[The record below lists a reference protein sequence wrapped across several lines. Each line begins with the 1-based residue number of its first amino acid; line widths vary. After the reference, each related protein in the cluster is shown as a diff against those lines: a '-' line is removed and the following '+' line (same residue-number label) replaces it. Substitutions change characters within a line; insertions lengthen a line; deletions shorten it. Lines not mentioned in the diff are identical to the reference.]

1 MTVEIVLRR
10 ESQRLCPA
18 SSLPTARI
26 LSSGIITLI
35 DMYRIHLFNKLEMAL
50 STQVCVASFLSLE
63 GKYIFSPKIMS
74 SMKYL
79 RNMYACQCQLD
90 WSRVFR
96 LSVQFRLVSFSVQSF
111 LFQFGHC
118 NVSRVHL
125 FVFLSAQPLGCV
137 ISRRQH

>member
-1 MTVEIVLRR
+1 
-10 ESQRLCPA
+10 
-18 SSLPTARI
+18 
-26 LSSGIITLI
+26 
-35 DMYRIHLFNKLEMAL
+35 MAL

-96 LSVQFRLVSFSVQSF
+96 LSVLVSSSV
-111 LFQFGHC
+111 FQ
-118 NVSRVHL
+118 RAIL
-125 FVFLSAQPLGCV
+125 FVSVWAL
-137 ISRRQH
+137 